1 MRVMDEIM
9 RIDVRS
15 IRERSKLEDEAR
27 ELTARIGV
35 LQKTM
40 DEAIA
45 EGDTPYNRG
54 VYERAD
60 SEQRKLIARLGFV
73 KNLLAVPRPMVTR
86 QEVLEAWRQYVERY
100 NAGVEP
106 DLIKY
111 DKTRRELAKQ
121 FRAIVRKQNE
131 AMKVRDRLTAV
142 LDALPGGVEF
152 NIFNAP
158 DPEMEPVE
166 TLPSTKP
173 VIFENQYTTGDLAF
187 FASHGDLP
195 YNEVWGYDV
204 VVSGHGADNLT

>member
-1 MRVMDEIM
+1 MRVMDEIL

-15 IRERSKLEDEAR
+15 IQERSKLEDEAR
-27 ELTARIGV
+27 ELTARIGD

-40 DEAIA
+40 DQAIA

-86 QEVLEAWRQYVERY
+86 QEVLEAWQQYAERY
-100 NAGVEP
+100 NASVEP

-111 DKTRRELAKQ
+111 DKARRELAKQ
-121 FRAIVRKQNE
+121 FQTIVRKQNE
-131 AMKVRDRLTAV
+131 AMKVRDKLTAV
-142 LDALPGGVEF
+142 LEALPGGVEF
-152 NIFNAP
+152 NIFGAA
-158 DPEMEPVE
+158 DPEMEPIE
-166 TLPSTKP
+166 GLPSTKP
-173 VIFENQYTTGDLAF
+173 VVYEGQYTTGDLAF

-195 YNEVWGYDV
+195 QSEVWRYDAV
-204 VVSGHGADNLT
+204 LYGHGADIT